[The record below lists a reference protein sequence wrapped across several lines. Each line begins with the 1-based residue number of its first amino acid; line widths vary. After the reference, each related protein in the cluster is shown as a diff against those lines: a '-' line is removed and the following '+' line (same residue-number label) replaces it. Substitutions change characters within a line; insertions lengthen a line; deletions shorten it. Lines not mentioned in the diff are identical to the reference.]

1 MEDLR
6 AALEQ
11 VGEIAG
17 DLAGGGGGDGRV
29 KSRRTGVRILQAG
42 RKELLRI
49 WLSIGRFVGFILKK
63 DGRWWIVLIVVT
75 VAAGVGLS
83 WRFREILHSDEDSL
97 STTISNL
104 SFVVGGIVAIE
115 LALWRSIV
123 GERQTA
129 VAQHQAETAQRGLLN
144 ERFQKGAEMLGS
156 ENLSVRLGGIYALK
170 HLAAEHPEQYHV
182 QVMELL
188 CAFVRHPTRD
198 KSGSANLNEE
208 RQFPRADVSAVAEM
222 ICKRDDSHLLLEQIT
237 GFKLDLNDAD
247 LRRISLINA
256 DLTGASLLGVNL
268 SYASL
273 ILANLTNAQLAGA
286 VFSEL
291 LPPTECQSDEAR
303 SEAVQSMALIRGA
316 NFSGADFSFNN
327 WLPAEGLSQRALD
340 KACADPSNEP
350 KLEGVIDARTGNL
363 IVWQGSPCED
373 E

>member
-11 VGEIAG
+11 LGEIAG
-17 DLAGGGGGDGRV
+17 DLAGGGGDGRV

-129 VAQHQAETAQRGLLN
+129 VAQRQAETAQRGLLN

-156 ENLSVRLGGIYALK
+156 EDLSVRLGGIYALK
-170 HLAAEHPEQYHV
+170 HLAAEHPGQYHV

-208 RQFPRADVSAVAEM
+208 RQSPRADVNAVAEI
-222 ICKRDDSHLLLEQIT
+222 ICNRGNSHLLLERNA
-237 GFKLDLNDAD
+237 GFKLDLCDAD
-247 LRRISLINA
+247 LRRISLTNA
-256 DLTGASLLGVNL
+256 DLSGAYLLGANL
-268 SYASL
+268 SYGSL
-273 ILANLTNAQLAGA
+273 MRANLTNAQLAGA
-286 VFSEL
+286 IFSKMR
-291 LPPTECQSDEAR
+291 PSIMNTSFKDNVEAET
-303 SEAVQSMALIRGA
+303 SFALIEKA
-316 NFSGADFSFNN
+316 NISGAEFSKNGFH
-327 WLPAEGLSQRALD
+327 PAQGLMQKYLD
-340 KACADPSNEP
+340 DTCADPDNRP
-350 KLEGVIDARTGNL
+350 KFIGVVDAETGKPL
-363 IVWQGSPCED
+363 TWHEKSCED